1 MSQQP
6 ITIDD
11 IYALFRTSAQEFD
24 RRIAEQERLAAE
36 SKSVFEKFLV
46 ITKGQKSPQG
56 YSLSIYKKTKTA
68 PWKQQRNHTPQT

>member
-24 RRIAEQERLAAE
+24 RRIAEQERLAAIAYLTHQTLDRLLQI
-36 SKSVFEKFLV
+36 SAAVGSPLVAPSHQKF
-46 ITKGQKSPQG
+46 
-56 YSLSIYKKTKTA
+56 
-68 PWKQQRNHTPQT
+68 